1 MLVKTLYYAFT
12 TEREF
17 CTHLINLGDFELLP
31 VHRVFILE
39 QNMFGVIFNMESSQI
54 FFFVTG
60 KSEKSKVFIN
70 ESVSRREN
78 TNAL

>member
-1 MLVKTLYYAFT
+1 MSEFVSKEVYNAFP

-39 QNMFGVIFNMESSQI
+39 QNMFDVILWNQAKY
-54 FFFVTG
+54 FFRQRQ
-60 KSEKSKVFIN
+60 K
-70 ESVSRREN
+70 
-78 TNAL
+78 